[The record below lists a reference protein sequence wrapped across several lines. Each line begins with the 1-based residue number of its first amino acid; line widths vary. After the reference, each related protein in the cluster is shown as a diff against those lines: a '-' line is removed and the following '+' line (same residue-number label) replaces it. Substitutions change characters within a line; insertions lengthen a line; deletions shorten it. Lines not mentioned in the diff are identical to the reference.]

1 MNETMQNLEKPF
13 LHANKR
19 LLIVSWKTLSID
31 RSDNL
36 SSISPTKGA
45 LHRNH
50 VRKGLHKDEVELH
63 ALQANNRELAKSFD
77 EFLIVELE

>member
-50 VRKGLHKDEVELH
+50 VRKG
-63 ALQANNRELAKSFD
+63 
-77 EFLIVELE
+77 